1 MQIERDFDLTL
12 YPPRYA
18 CGDEEMEPEE
28 QGQEKEKNK
37 RERKRTTRTFSLHQ
51 RT

>member
-28 QGQEKEKNK
+28 QGQEKEKEQKGKKEDN
-37 RERKRTTRTFSLHQ
+37 EDF
-51 RT
+51 